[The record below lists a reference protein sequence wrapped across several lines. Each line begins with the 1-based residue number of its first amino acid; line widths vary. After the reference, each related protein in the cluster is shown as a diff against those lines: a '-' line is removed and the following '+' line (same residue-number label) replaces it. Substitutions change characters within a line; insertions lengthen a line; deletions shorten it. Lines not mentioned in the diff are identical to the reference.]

1 MSVISFRERTRTRK
15 KKKNVE
21 ELYVCSA
28 KEILPSE
35 GGKKLSNQFII
46 N

>member
-1 MSVISFRERTRTRK
+1 MSEFSFKGRTRK
-15 KKKNVE
+15 NNIFFE

-35 GGKKLSNQFII
+35 GRKKLSNQLII
-46 N
+46 D